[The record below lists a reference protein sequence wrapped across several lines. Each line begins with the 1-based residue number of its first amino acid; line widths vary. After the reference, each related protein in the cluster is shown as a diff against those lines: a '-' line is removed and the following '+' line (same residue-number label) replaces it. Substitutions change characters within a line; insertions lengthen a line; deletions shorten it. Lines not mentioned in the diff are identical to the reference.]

1 MNSGYGSEEAVE
13 RGERCRLGEGGRVSD
28 PEYSEQLADMRC
40 TKCLALNAAT
50 RRFCAECGA
59 PLASAC
65 PACGFENALLTG
77 RSRHQDRIGD
87 LGQCRSK
94 AQAPAKET
102 HQRKTLG

>member
-50 RRFCAECGA
+50 RRFCA
-59 PLASAC
+59 P
-65 PACGFENALLTG
+65 CGFENALLTG